1 MRAKRAVG
9 VKEHGLSVDLCDMRK
24 SRPLTRT
31 GRVPYGTAGRRLQ
44 ACPHPAVRRG
54 DSPDRLT
61 RELADRVPRMEGHHR
76 AVAQM
81 AGAVARRIGLTGER
95 LHAVVRAAELHD
107 VGKVL
112 VPDAILNKPGALD
125 SAELDLMRRHA
136 IAGYLILSESGEP
149 APIPALV
156 RSSHERWD
164 GSGYPD
170 GLSGEDIPL
179 GSRVITICDA
189 YDAMTNPRPYR
200 PARPVAD
207 ALCELRAGAGV
218 RYDPCLVDVFLDVAG
233 ATPPRA

>member
-1 MRAKRAVG
+1 MAPG
-9 VKEHGLSVDLCDMRK
+9 GIKERRSPADSWTMRK
-24 SRPLTRT
+24 SRQLART

-44 ACPHPAVRRG
+44 ACPHPSVRRG

-76 AVAQM
+76 AVADM
-81 AGAVARRIGLTGER
+81 AGAVALRIGLTGER

-112 VPDAILNKPGALD
+112 VPDAILNKPGSLD
-125 SAELDLMRRHA
+125 RAELELMRRHA
-136 IAGYLILSESGEP
+136 IAGYLILAESGEP

-179 GSRVITICDA
+179 GSRIITICDA
-189 YDAMTNPRPYR
+189 YDAMTHARPYR
-200 PARPVAD
+200 SARPVAD
-207 ALCELRAGAGV
+207 ALAELRAGAGV
-218 RYDPCLVDVFLDVAG
+218 RYDPCLVDVFLDVVG
-233 ATPPRA
+233 ARRPRA